1 MSYEKSEPEKVSLN
15 YVHNCDDHEKAPL
28 KNNNINMIQITI
40 NIFLLNNL
48 GQLTRQQYFKGSDTS

>member
-1 MSYEKSEPEKVSLN
+1 MII
-15 YVHNCDDHEKAPL
+15 APL

-48 GQLTRQQYFKGSDTS
+48 GQLTKQQYFKGSDTS